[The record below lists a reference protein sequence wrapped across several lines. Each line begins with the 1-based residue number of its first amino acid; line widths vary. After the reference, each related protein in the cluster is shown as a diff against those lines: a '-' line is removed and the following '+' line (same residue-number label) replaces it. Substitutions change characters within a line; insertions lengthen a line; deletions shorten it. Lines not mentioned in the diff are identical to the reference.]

1 MEPPETL
8 MCDLRP
14 YQKQALYWMSELE
27 KGVDVEKAG
36 KTLHPCWAA
45 YKICDGYA
53 VFFPF
58 TEYPNER
65 KEKCSEDEIFIP
77 SVYGGS
83 HPLHVLCNL
92 RRIPMKYRKQHKNN

>member
-1 MEPPETL
+1 MIYYHFIFRFTSTILLGRSVCLSLIPRGFYSVQEMEPPETL

-45 YKICDGYA
+45 YRICDGYA
-53 VFFPF
+53 VSPAMNVQKR
-58 TEYPNER
+58 EQ
-65 KEKCSEDEIFIP
+65 S
-77 SVYGGS
+77 
-83 HPLHVLCNL
+83 
-92 RRIPMKYRKQHKNN
+92 